1 MSKFDLYEEYY
12 YDDPDN
18 EYTYPDSSVL
28 RNKCNIRE
36 FEELVKQEYRL
47 VRTKALDLYVSPI
60 LVHSMKDVCKIHFKL
75 FSELYEWA
83 GNYRKVNISKQGK
96 AFMAMQSFATGEQYM
111 DSLFNDYYDNAHDV
125 EQISAKL
132 AVILDNLN
140 YMHPYREGNG
150 RTQREVIRVLALAKG
165 YELLINVDGE
175 DGVYKQYMDGTVY
188 SDVKILD
195 QLIRSLL
202 EKMEE

>member
-1 MSKFDLYEEYY
+1 MNKFDLYEAYY

-18 EYTYPDSSVL
+18 EYTYPKSSVL
-28 RNKCNIRE
+28 RNKFNIRE
-36 FEELVKQEYRL
+36 YEELVKREYQL
-47 VRTKALDLYVSPI
+47 VRTKALDLYLSPI
-60 LVHSMKDVCKIHFKL
+60 LVYSMKDVCKIHFVL

-125 EQISAKL
+125 SQISAKL

-175 DGVYKQYMDGTVY
+175 DEVYKQYMDGTVY
-188 SDVKILD
+188 SDVKVLN
-195 QLIRSLL
+195 QLISSLL
-202 EKMEE
+202 EKIEE